1 MTPHEFDHESAV
13 AMFFKEQRGCFD
25 VEWQSS
31 RRCMFLH
38 QRQSYM
44 YLVSLL
50 AGSNPL
56 FIVEQTSGR
65 KQQKNSAN
73 IYKVTTWR
81 TSVKLGEVFY
91 TRHTRRTYNSW
102 STVNADVL
110 LFDNKMQRLISS
122 IHTKCLHRYVDMIT
136 HYL

>member
-1 MTPHEFDHESAV
+1 MTPHELGHESAV

-38 QRQSYM
+38 QRQSCM

-56 FIVEQTSGR
+56 FIVEQTSGTW
-65 KQQKNSAN
+65 QEATKNSAN
-73 IYKVTTWR
+73 IYKVTRWR

-91 TRHTRRTYNSW
+91 TRHSRRTYNSW
-102 STVNADVL
+102 SIVNADVL
-110 LFDNKMQRLISS
+110 LFGNKMQRLISS
-122 IHTKCLHRYVDMIT
+122 IHTKCLHRYMLI
-136 HYL
+136 